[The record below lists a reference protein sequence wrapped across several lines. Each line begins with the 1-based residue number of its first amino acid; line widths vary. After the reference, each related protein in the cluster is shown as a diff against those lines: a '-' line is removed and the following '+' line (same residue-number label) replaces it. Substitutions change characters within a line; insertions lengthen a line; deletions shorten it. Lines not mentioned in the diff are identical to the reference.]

1 MSFRDLRPEGRY
13 ITLLSND
20 IVSGS
25 AEAGTGWQ
33 KGGFN
38 SVVVMGKLRRSLF
51 AVPCLVLRCYC
62 SPTKQPRLNNRA
74 GKTQTCRG
82 GWGEY
87 ILGSLS
93 VSLTL
98 IGCSK

>member
-1 MSFRDLRPEGRY
+1 MSFKDLRPGGY
-13 ITLLSND
+13 ITLLSD
-20 IVSGS
+20 DAVSGS

-38 SVVVMGKLRRSLF
+38 SVFVLGKLRRPLF

-62 SPTKQPRLNNRA
+62 SPTEQPRLNNTT
-74 GKTQTCRG
+74 GKTQTWRG

-93 VSLTL
+93 DSLTL